1 VDVEFDR
8 LLTPR
13 LVIRRFVPGD
23 AAAFARYRSIPEVA
37 RFQSWSAPYPLEQA
51 EAFVAWLADAH
62 PDAPGEWFQ
71 LAIAQRDRPDRLI
84 GDCGFRARGNEPA
97 IADIGFTLDPA
108 AQGHGYATEAIG
120 EVVRY
125 LFEDR
130 GKHKVCADCDTRNDR
145 SWRLLERLG
154 FQREGELREAFRDA
168 GGWASEYLYGL
179 LAPTWHAARERGS
192 TTAAGASASVGANAM
207 PRPR

>member
-1 VDVEFDR
+1 VDVAFER

-13 LVIRRFVPGD
+13 LVIRRFVPAD
-23 AAAFARYRSIPEVA
+23 APAFSRYRSIPEVA

-51 EAFVAWLADAH
+51 QAFVGWLADEH

-71 LAIAQRDRPDRLI
+71 LAIAPRDRPTLLI

-108 AQGHGYATEAIG
+108 VQGNGYATEAIG
-120 EVVRY
+120 EVLRY

-130 GKHKVCADCDTRNDR
+130 GKHKVAADCDTRNER

-154 FQREGELREAFRDA
+154 FEREGELRDAFRDPD
-168 GGWASEYLYGL
+168 GWASEYLYGL
-179 LAPTWHAARERGS
+179 LAPAWVARRE
-192 TTAAGASASVGANAM
+192 GASSGAASAGTRARSDPA
-207 PRPR
+207 PRAR